1 MGKQWKQWWT
11 LIFWAPKSLQM
22 VMAAMRLKDAY
33 SLDEKL
39 RPAWT
44 DIKKQ
49 KHYFANKGPS
59 SQSYGFSSDHV
70 WMWDLDYKE
79 RWVPKNWYFWT
90 VVMEKTLE
98 SPLDC
103 EEIQPAHP
111 KRNQSWILIGRTDV
125 EAETPVFWP
134 PDVKNR
140 LIWKT
145 LILGKI
151 EGGRRRGKQRMKWL
165 DGIVNS
171 NGMSLSKTR
180 NWWWT
185 GRPGKLQSMKWQ
197 RLGHNWV
204 TELNRMVIIL
214 VMATAALKSPT
225 MS

>member
-1 MGKQWKQWWT
+1 M
-11 LIFWAPKSLQM
+11 L
-22 VMAAMRLKDAY
+22 
-33 SLDEKL
+33 E
-39 RPAWT
+39 
-44 DIKKQ
+44 
-49 KHYFANKGPS
+49 
-59 SQSYGFSSDHV
+59 
-70 WMWDLDYKE
+70 LDYKE
-79 RWVPKNWYFWT
+79 SWVPKNWYFWT

-125 EAETPVFWP
+125 EAETSVFWLP
-134 PDVKNR
+134 NAKNR

-185 GRPGKLQSMKWQ
+185 GRPGMLQSMKWQ

-204 TELNRMVIIL
+204 AELNRKVIII

>member
-1 MGKQWKQWWT
+1 M
-11 LIFWAPKSLQM
+11 KSYDQ
-22 VMAAMRLKDAY
+22 
-33 SLDEKL
+33 
-39 RPAWT
+39 PGQH
-44 DIKKQ
+44 IKKQ

-111 KRNQSWILIGRTDV
+111 KRNQSWILIARTDV

-134 PDVKNR
+134 PDAKNR

-185 GRPGKLQSMKWQ
+185 GRPGMLQSMKWQ